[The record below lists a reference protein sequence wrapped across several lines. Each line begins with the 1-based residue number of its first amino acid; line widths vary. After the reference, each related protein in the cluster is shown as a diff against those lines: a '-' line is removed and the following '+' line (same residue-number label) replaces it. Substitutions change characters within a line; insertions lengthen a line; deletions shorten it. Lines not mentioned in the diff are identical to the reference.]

1 MTLADGQT
9 NSSSLFDIPDDL
21 ITLKQDNIYT
31 TTARQFA
38 AFHKRYLQFPLP
50 NDMLFPWLHGV
61 DGYSNQ
67 QNLFFGVRRSMVPKY
82 RGLMVIHCQDSET
95 TSRLIETV
103 LPRQVLFMEPPHQ
116 YEFINSYNKDVSIN
130 LRNFQNQVSRF
141 STICDLVL
149 YGTHAQHLATELA
162 AAQRRL
168 QQERLAQIEAVQK
181 SAGKRA
187 VVNANTL
194 TYRTI
199 VIEDE
204 FSVFER
210 DYPELVMYDSTGL
223 LMQRRD
229 FVELENMQM
238 REMSK
243 ATEITR
249 NIWVGNT
256 QDAPVST
263 YDIGMSSS
271 SSSSEFSHEED
282 VNPHQFSICI
292 EAHDLADM
300 PLPSTLT
307 LARETLNDLKD
318 GQMPSEMI
326 HFDMYA
332 TGVPNEKSEFDAFYT
347 RLYQLLLFMED
358 QAAHDRRILIHCS
371 DGYTESSL
379 LALTWIMY
387 HCKLQLPE
395 AYLYLQRIRSFFV
408 YAADVPTLRR
418 IEHMLFEDH
427 DSIEPQPKRK
437 KSTTTADASEAIKR
451 LSVGGVHLNGRAD
464 SDSDDEQMETQAS
477 ATPPPIRAD
486 HRQLLDDAYINTI
499 SNTDIDEKI
508 PDNIYRQSQL
518 SPTKEEERLF
528 PWFYSPRFE
537 GSFPS
542 RILPFL
548 YLGNLNHAT
557 NPAMLKALNIT
568 HIVSVGEKADL
579 DSSAF
584 ELLFLDNLY
593 DDGIDSIQSRL
604 SNVMDFVGRY
614 FVENDNKRD
623 GKK

>member
-1 MTLADGQT
+1 
-9 NSSSLFDIPDDL
+9 
-21 ITLKQDNIYT
+21 
-31 TTARQFA
+31 
-38 AFHKRYLQFPLP
+38 
-50 NDMLFPWLHGV
+50 
-61 DGYSNQ
+61 
-67 QNLFFGVRRSMVPKY
+67 
-82 RGLMVIHCQDSET
+82 
-95 TSRLIETV
+95 
-103 LPRQVLFMEPPHQ
+103 
-116 YEFINSYNKDVSIN
+116 
-130 LRNFQNQVSRF
+130 
-141 STICDLVL
+141 
-149 YGTHAQHLATELA
+149 
-162 AAQRRL
+162 
-168 QQERLAQIEAVQK
+168 
-181 SAGKRA
+181 
-187 VVNANTL
+187 
-194 TYRTI
+194 
-199 VIEDE
+199 
-204 FSVFER
+204 
-210 DYPELVMYDSTGL
+210 
-223 LMQRRD
+223 
-229 FVELENMQM
+229 
-238 REMSK
+238 
-243 ATEITR
+243 
-249 NIWVGNT
+249 
-256 QDAPVST
+256 
-263 YDIGMSSS
+263 MSSS
-271 SSSSEFSHEED
+271 SCSDFSHEED

-318 GQMPSEMI
+318 GQMPSKMI
-326 HFDMYA
+326 HFDMHA
-332 TGVPNEKSEFDAFYT
+332 TGVPNEKSEFDAFYA
-347 RLYQLLLFMED
+347 RLYQLLQFMED
-358 QAAHDRRILIHCS
+358 QAAHDRRVLIHCS

-451 LSVGGVHLNGRAD
+451 LSVGGVNSNDNAD
-464 SDSDDEQMETQAS
+464 SEEDEEDNEEYKQDQHTETPV
-477 ATPPPIRAD
+477 TPPIKAD

-568 HIVSVGEKADL
+568 HVVSVGEKADL
-579 DSSAF
+579 DTNAF

-604 SNVMDFVGRY
+604 TNVLDFVGKCFERLM
-614 FVENDNKRD
+614 VLMLARKE
-623 GKK
+623 G

>member
-1 MTLADGQT
+1 
-9 NSSSLFDIPDDL
+9 
-21 ITLKQDNIYT
+21 
-31 TTARQFA
+31 
-38 AFHKRYLQFPLP
+38 
-50 NDMLFPWLHGV
+50 
-61 DGYSNQ
+61 
-67 QNLFFGVRRSMVPKY
+67 
-82 RGLMVIHCQDSET
+82 
-95 TSRLIETV
+95 
-103 LPRQVLFMEPPHQ
+103 
-116 YEFINSYNKDVSIN
+116 
-130 LRNFQNQVSRF
+130 
-141 STICDLVL
+141 
-149 YGTHAQHLATELA
+149 
-162 AAQRRL
+162 
-168 QQERLAQIEAVQK
+168 
-181 SAGKRA
+181 
-187 VVNANTL
+187 
-194 TYRTI
+194 
-199 VIEDE
+199 
-204 FSVFER
+204 
-210 DYPELVMYDSTGL
+210 
-223 LMQRRD
+223 
-229 FVELENMQM
+229 
-238 REMSK
+238 
-243 ATEITR
+243 
-249 NIWVGNT
+249 
-256 QDAPVST
+256 
-263 YDIGMSSS
+263 
-271 SSSSEFSHEED
+271 
-282 VNPHQFSICI
+282 
-292 EAHDLADM
+292 M